1 MKRPGVDGGFILCF
15 FLNLVL
21 NSFWAIPAVVLFVAH
36 FVAGIPIWPAWV
48 ALFLWIAVVFG
59 ITAFMSWAATGADM
73 NSAGTGT
80 RGSATIRY
88 ASQNHTMTRGENE
101 RGSGFPAA
109 GSHSD
114 GRESRTRR

>member
-15 FLNLVL
+15 FLNLL
-21 NSFWAIPAVVLFVAH
+21 FNAFWAIPAIALFIAH

-48 ALFLWIAVVFG
+48 ALILWIAIVFG
-59 ITAFMSWAATGADM
+59 ITAFMSWAASGADS

-88 ASQNHTMTRGENE
+88 SSQQRVQQANNGENE
-101 RGSGFPAA
+101 HTAQEIKPQ
-109 GSHSD
+109 
-114 GRESRTRR
+114 

>member
-21 NSFWAIPAVVLFVAH
+21 NAFWAIPAIVLFVAH

-48 ALFLWIAVVFG
+48 ALALWIVIVFG
-59 ITAFMSWAATGADM
+59 ITAFMSWAATGANS

-88 ASQNHTMTRGENE
+88 SSQQHAQQPE
-101 RGSGFPAA
+101 
-109 GSHSD
+109 SHID
-114 GRESRTRR
+114 KE

>member
-48 ALFLWIAVVFG
+48 ALFLWIAIVFG

-88 ASQNHTMTRGENE
+88 ASQSHTMVRGENE

-109 GSHSD
+109 GGD
-114 GRESRTRR
+114 DVER